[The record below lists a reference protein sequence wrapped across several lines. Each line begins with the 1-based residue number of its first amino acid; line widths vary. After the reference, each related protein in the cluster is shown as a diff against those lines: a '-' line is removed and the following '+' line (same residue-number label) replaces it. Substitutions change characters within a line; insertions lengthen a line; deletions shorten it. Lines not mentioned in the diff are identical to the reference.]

1 VRSLSSEIALH
12 SRDWANE
19 VLRYAIAVLRGE
31 NVVSKVSGRICIAL
45 ILKKRLAQDGF
56 WWQVKVLDFWIH
68 RAQGGEFGE

>member
-1 VRSLSSEIALH
+1 VRALSSEIVFH
-12 SRDWANE
+12 SKDWANN
-19 VLRYAIAVLRGE
+19 VLRYAIGVLRGE

-45 ILKKRLAQDGF
+45 ILKKRLAQDNF